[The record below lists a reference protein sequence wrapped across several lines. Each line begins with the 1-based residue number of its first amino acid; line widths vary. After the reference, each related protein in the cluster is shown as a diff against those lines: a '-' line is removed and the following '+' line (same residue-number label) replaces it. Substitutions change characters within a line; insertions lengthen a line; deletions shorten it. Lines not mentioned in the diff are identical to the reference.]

1 MRTVEEGVN
10 DLGPDG
16 TVPGLARHPA
26 DGEPVDW
33 PRRPS
38 PEASRTGGLLG
49 LVFAQVLAEVRQ
61 GRRVPEFLV
70 GVVGVPVLLYCMFGL
85 PQAGKTLPEGT
96 DVAAMMYASIGC
108 YGVVSLAIFTF
119 GADVANERGKGWLR
133 RLRSTPM
140 PMWVYFV
147 GKFAM
152 AALFTLAMLALM
164 LAAALLLGHVH
175 FDAVRLLEAVGI
187 LVVGAVA
194 FSTMGFALAFWTRP
208 KAASAVSNLVF
219 LPLSFLSGFFFPVAS
234 LPSILQD
241 IAPYM
246 PTYHFGQLVWGA
258 MAPDGDVAA
267 FGVLSPGSTISHVWP
282 VLLTSVVFGVI
293 AALGYRRNVGEV
305 SS

>member
-1 MRTVEEGVN
+1 MSTVDEG
-10 DLGPDG
+10 LSAQGAGG
-16 TVPGLARHPA
+16 TAPEPTPPRHR
-26 DGEPVDW
+26 GEPVDW

-38 PEASRTGGLLG
+38 PEATRTGGPLG
-49 LVFAQVLAEVRQ
+49 LLFAQVGAEVRQ
-61 GRRVPEFLV
+61 GLRVPEFFV

-85 PQAGKTLPEGT
+85 PQAGKTLPGGT
-96 DVAAMMYASIGC
+96 DVAAMMFASIGC

-140 PMWVYFV
+140 PMWVYFA
-147 GKFAM
+147 GKFVM
-152 AALFTLAMLALM
+152 AAVFTLAMLTLM

-175 FDAVRLLEAVGI
+175 FDAARLLEAVGI

-194 FSTMGFALAFWTRP
+194 FSTMGFALAFWARP

-219 LPLSFLSGFFFPVAS
+219 LPLSFLSGFFFPVES

-282 VLLTSVVFGVI
+282 VVLTSLVFAVV